1 MKHRSNEPIILWIDQ
16 DVIDLIPEEFCAQS
30 VAALAEVSIPTA
42 QHRLRNYMT
51 RGLIKQTLTD
61 MGRKFYQF
69 APVATQQQRLN
80 LFAMTH
86 PDQVRQI
93 LSMLPD
99 QFETRHIWPKLHTT
113 ARHIKD
119 APSQCIVRM
128 LRLGLVER
136 VGFCGQNI
144 GLYRK
149 LPQQ

>member
-1 MKHRSNEPIILWIDQ
+1 MRKHSNEPIILWIDRNAT
-16 DVIDLIPEEFCAQS
+16 DNIPEKFCAETIS
-30 VAALAEVSIPTA
+30 LIAAVSIPAA
-42 QHRLRNYMT
+42 QHRLRNYT
-51 RGLIKQTLTD
+51 KRGLIEHSSTTL
-61 MGRKFYQF
+61 GRKFYQF
-69 APVATQQQRLN
+69 APEATQQQRLN

-99 QFETRHIWPKLHTT
+99 PFETRHIWPKLHPS

-136 VGFCGQNI
+136 IGSCGQNI

>member
-1 MKHRSNEPIILWIDQ
+1 MRQHSNEPIILWIDQ
-16 DVIDLIPEEFCAQS
+16 DVIDLIPEEFCANTVS
-30 VAALAEVSIPTA
+30 ALAEVSIPTA
-42 QHRLRNYMT
+42 QHRLRNYMA
-51 RGLIKQTLTD
+51 RGLIKQTLSD
-61 MGRKFYQF
+61 MSRKYYQF
-69 APVATQQQRLN
+69 APSATQQQRLN

-99 QFETRHIWPKLHTT
+99 PFETKHIWPKLHAS

-128 LRLGLVER
+128 IRFGLVER
-136 VGFCGQNI
+136 VGLHGQNI